1 VVQPFEHRNARR
13 TSDPQAGMLK
23 INLHGRAMRW
33 AAGVVGCALGA
44 SGLAAVLLHLRAAD
58 PWVVALAVST
68 AVWLAWVAFDYALSP
83 LRIAGAAGAH
93 RAFSDTQAN

>member
-1 VVQPFEHRNARR
+1 
-13 TSDPQAGMLK
+13 
-23 INLHGRAMRW
+23 MRW

-58 PWVVALAVST
+58 PWVVALAVSS

-83 LRIAGAAGAH
+83 LGNAGAAGAH